1 MDTTQVKSDFSGFGP
16 LPNAKTN
23 ASVGYEGA
31 FAPMS
36 TSIGGM
42 PARKPAD
49 KIELYSSNATRS
61 VSQKFE
67 VNVDY
72 HQDKSTIYL
81 GDDATGSPKITLE
94 SDTNAGSATITNF
107 IDNDNVT
114 YVDDGVIT
122 AIAGGVSCNI
132 DPSGLPS
139 DALFTPIT
147 FATPAGGSQTV
158 WVLGAV

>member
-1 MDTTQVKSDFSGFGP
+1 MDTTQVKSDFIGFGP

-42 PARKPAD
+42 PAHKPAD
-49 KIELYSSNATRS
+49 KIELYSSNSTRS

-72 HQDKSTIYL
+72 HQDKSTMHL
-81 GDDATGSPKITLE
+81 GDDATGSPQVICEANT
-94 SDTNAGSATITNF
+94 AGGSATMTSWV
-107 IDNDNVT
+107 DNDNVT
-114 YVDDGVIT
+114 YVDAGVIT